1 MCGLALRSLSSI
13 QCLCVSLLHI
23 YVIFL
28 DNIAQKEQSELHKQK
43 SEEFKHVGDS
53 TNEVCQSSCICE
65 WVSNM
70 YV

>member
-23 YVIFL
+23 YVIFFL
-28 DNIAQKEQSELHKQK
+28 DNIVQKEQSELHKQK

-53 TNEVCQSSCICE
+53 TNEV
-65 WVSNM
+65 
-70 YV
+70 